1 MSKSWV
7 ISKFIGTPFL
17 ERQVTWNILEHT
29 CCLSVVSWQCPKG
42 NLDAR
47 CLSGGG
53 PSYAGIEQN
62 SNHHQLSL
70 KNSGDIMIYL
80 SYQKKKQCFIGGT
93 YNWTFFQ
100 TRAPPSGVC
109 HRGVSQDLRA
119 NQIAKPWPNRKRSWF
134 THEKWWCSI
143 VFSMFYQR
151 KRL

>member
-80 SYQKKKQCFIGGT
+80 SYQKK
-93 YNWTFFQ
+93 NN
-100 TRAPPSGVC
+100 
-109 HRGVSQDLRA
+109 VSLEARTTEHFSKPGHHLAAYVIVVSPKICAQIRLRSHGPIEREVDLPTK
-119 NQIAKPWPNRKRSWF
+119 NGDVP
-134 THEKWWCSI
+134 
-143 VFSMFYQR
+143 
-151 KRL
+151 